1 MSSKKTNV
9 LDVVVVGTGLAGLN
23 FIKKYLEKK
32 NKIDVISPSF
42 TKESGSNIKT
52 KIKLLPSM
60 RGKYNN
66 DKYYNV
72 NNLEIGSNCKALGS
86 LNLRVKLLGFTN

>member
-23 FIKKYLEKK
+23 FIEKYLEKK

-42 TKESGSNIKT
+42 TKESPGSNIKT
-52 KIKLLPSM
+52 KIKLLPSQM
-60 RGKYNN
+60 RR
-66 DKYYNV
+66 
-72 NNLEIGSNCKALGS
+72 EI
-86 LNLRVKLLGFTN
+86 

>member
-23 FIKKYLEKK
+23 FIEKYLEKK

-42 TKESGSNIKT
+42 TKECRVNIKT
-52 KIKLLPSM
+52 KIKLLPITNE
-60 RGKYNN
+60 R
-66 DKYYNV
+66 
-72 NNLEIGSNCKALGS
+72 EI
-86 LNLRVKLLGFTN
+86 